1 MQKEFEDAAFA
12 LKPGEVS
19 HVVETASGLH
29 LIERY
34 VYTHN
39 GTTSRIRPVSLLHS
53 HYPAYLQLHVK
64 IMVVQH
70 FHVGV
75 AWTNLILYQT

>member
-34 VYTHN
+34 VM
-39 GTTSRIRPVSLLHS
+39 IRHAINMQSLLS
-53 HYPAYLQLHVK
+53 LFPKATQSQVFASRTWLLLKANVT
-64 IMVVQH
+64 
-70 FHVGV
+70 
-75 AWTNLILYQT
+75 WTRLE